1 MKRLMI
7 NVEAVQYG
15 DLILEA
21 KADDTHHVYVDVVN
35 ATYAGEGDDAAHQI
49 VITDMGYSRFAH
61 GQIVTVL
68 RGYKA

>member
-1 MKRLMI
+1 MERLLI
-7 NVEAVQYG
+7 SVEAVKYG

-35 ATYAGEGDDAAHQI
+35 STYEDDGHQI
-49 VITDMGYSRFAH
+49 VITNNGYGRYAH

-68 RGYKA
+68 RGVKL